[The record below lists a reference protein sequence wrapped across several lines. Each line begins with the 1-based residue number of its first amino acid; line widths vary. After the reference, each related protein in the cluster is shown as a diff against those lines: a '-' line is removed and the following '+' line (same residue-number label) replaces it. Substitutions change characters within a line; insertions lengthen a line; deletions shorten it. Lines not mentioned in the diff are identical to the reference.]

1 MNDQIV
7 SPESGTRP
15 AESSGPSRSKPAILI
30 IDDDQALCR
39 ALCKTL
45 SEAGYEAVG
54 ALDGTVGL
62 KLYSQKKFNLV
73 ISDIVMPNCD
83 GVELII
89 ALRKMDPQ
97 VAIIVMSGGGR
108 ISAENYL
115 RIAAAF
121 GVSGVLRKPFSM
133 PSLLEMVSREIQP
146 LPRPPSH

>member
-1 MNDQIV
+1 MNNQTV
-7 SPESGTRP
+7 PPESATSP
-15 AESSGPSRSKPAILI
+15 AESSGPSRSRSAVLI

-39 ALCKTL
+39 VLCKAL

-62 KLYSQKKFNLV
+62 KLYSQKKFDLV

-83 GVELII
+83 GVELIM
-89 ALRKMDPQ
+89 ALRKMDPK

-121 GVSGVLRKPFSM
+121 GVSGVLRKPFTM
-133 PSLLEMVSREIQP
+133 PSLLEMVRREIPP
-146 LPRPPSH
+146 LPRPSSH